1 MSDPYRTIGRIT
13 FAEALAAGDGTLH
26 GAIDHWQ
33 ERALKAEA
41 ERDEARADALAL
53 AAERN
58 NWQSMYQDAM
68 AEHDKARADARRWR
82 EVIAKARKVGRS
94 FFYDSKDKTHT
105 PHVTITFDVDD
116 FDARDAFA
124 TDIDAALKDAK

>member
-1 MSDPYRTIGRIT
+1 MTTLDDAI
-13 FAEALAAGDGTLH
+13 AAGDGTLH

-41 ERDEARADALAL
+41 ERDAARADALAL

-68 AEHDKARADARRWR
+68 AERDEARARVAELEQAWR
-82 EVIAKARKVGRS
+82 VINSTAPA
-94 FFYDSKDKTHT
+94 
-105 PHVTITFDVDD
+105 
-116 FDARDAFA
+116 
-124 TDIDAALKDAK
+124 AALKGDAK

>member
-41 ERDEARADALAL
+41 ERDAARALVFDIKPAWELLTKGRIWDAATAGTMASLTSRINA
-53 AAERN
+53 
-58 NWQSMYQDAM
+58 SMKGDAP
-68 AEHDKARADARRWR
+68 A
-82 EVIAKARKVGRS
+82 VNL
-94 FFYDSKDKTHT
+94 YDLEAVH
-105 PHVTITFDVDD
+105 
-116 FDARDAFA
+116 
-124 TDIDAALKDAK
+124 AALKDAK

>member
-41 ERDEARADALAL
+41 ERDAARALLRETNEMLAEAIVCGPKL
-53 AAERN
+53 
-58 NWQSMYQDAM
+58 
-68 AEHDKARADARRWR
+68 
-82 EVIAKARKVGRS
+82 RKYMPLRQRIV
-94 FFYDSKDKTHT
+94 
-105 PHVTITFDVDD
+105 
-116 FDARDAFA
+116 
-124 TDIDAALKDAK
+124 AALRGQS